1 MARGGEDPIN
11 PLPPP
16 RDPLTALYSRTLD
29 SLWNFLESRTH
40 ISKWPYRPQPE
51 FSFNPS
57 YWTGAFVAVGFM
69 LQVLTGLL
77 LLFYYDPSVV
87 STTSGGPP
95 QAWAS
100 TQYIIQTVP
109 FGWLLLTSHLYGAY
123 AVILLAFIHFFRG
136 FYTGVYKRPRE
147 LSWMLGTVLLFLML
161 GMGFT
166 GYLLPYTALSVG
178 ATDVGL
184 ALVRSVP
191 VIGPLSY
198 PLIQGNGTFQGLLSR
213 MFALHVVLIP
223 VALLTLLY
231 LHVTFFESHGIGPR
245 ASSDPQAKRVLT
257 AADDRKLG
265 SWFPRVFLYMLKWGL
280 VYVGSLLLIASAFLA
295 RLPPAFGAPGQ
306 GGASPEPDW
315 YFLWLYKVADFQ
327 YVTPTVAVLLV
338 GLLAVFILFVPW
350 IETVVGRI
358 IPRLKNPRTHP
369 RDRPVVLFTATYLLS
384 FFGLMTVW
392 GGVMPGITI
401 PVPDVHLLSGHARGG
416 RGGGDRILLCP
427 VPAVVPGEATGPA
440 RGASGNR
447 PPIPGASGRG
457 AAEILPTDVGVPR
470 VLGRVL
476 RAGGNDPGRPSRS
489 AGIHPGPADVRGGLE
504 RASVRARHCGDGV
517 RPRRDGPGS
526 RTNVVSGNVGRSGRM
541 MRGPRGRPCPFR
553 AGASCTY
560 R

>member
-401 PVPDVHLLSGHARGG
+401 PVQMYISYLGTL
-416 RGGGDRILLCP
+416 
-427 VPAVVPGEATGPA
+427 AVVEGVVIGFLYVRYRRSYRARLQAPLEARRATAPPSPA
-440 RGASGNR
+440 PRAAERRRSSPPMSASRAFWDGSSALVVMTLAGLLVPLGFILDQRTYVGAWNEQAFGLATAVMAFALAGMVQVLERTLFRGAS
-447 PPIPGASGRG
+447 
-457 AAEILPTDVGVPR
+457 AA
-470 VLGRVL
+470 
-476 RAGGNDPGRPSRS
+476 
-489 AGIHPGPADVRGGLE
+489 PAV
-504 RASVRARHCGDGV
+504 
-517 RPRRDGPGS
+517 
-526 RTNVVSGNVGRSGRM
+526 
-541 MRGPRGRPCPFR
+541 
-553 AGASCTY
+553 
-560 R
+560 

>member
-1 MARGGEDPIN
+1 MAQNVEVPAQPTEPTLGPI
-11 PLPPP
+11 
-16 RDPLTALYSRTLD
+16 ASLYNRSLN

-77 LLFYYDPSVV
+77 LLFYYDPSTA
-87 STTSGGPP
+87 SITTGGAP
-95 QAWAS
+95 QAWSS
-100 TQYIIQTVP
+100 TLYIVQTTP

-123 AVILLAFIHFFRG
+123 AVLMLAFVHFFRG

-147 LSWMLGTVLLFLML
+147 FSWMLGAILLMLML

-184 ALVRSVP
+184 ALVHSVP
-191 VIGPLSY
+191 IIGPITY
-198 PLIQGNGTFQGLLSR
+198 PLVQGNGTFQGLLSR

-231 LHVTFFESHGIGPR
+231 VHVTLFESHGIAPR
-245 ASSDPQAKRVLT
+245 ASSDPRAKRVLT

-280 VYVGSLLLIASAFLA
+280 VYVGCLLLIASAFLINLA
-295 RLPPAFGAPGQ
+295 PAFGAAGQ

-338 GLLAVFILFVPW
+338 GVLALFILFFPW
-350 IETVVGRI
+350 IETVIGRI

-384 FFGLMTVW
+384 FFALMTIW
-392 GGVMPGITI
+392 GGVMPGVTI
-401 PVPDVHLLSGHARGG
+401 PVSMYVAYLGSLALLEGLVIAFLYQRYRRSYRAR
-416 RGGGDRILLCP
+416 L
-427 VPAVVPGEATGPA
+427 V
-440 RGASGNR
+440 
-447 PPIPGASGRG
+447 
-457 AAEILPTDVGVPR
+457 AAQQA
-470 VLGRVL
+470 GRVPISTRTAPSTGEKRSQPAPTSAYHQFWDGSSAL
-476 RAGGNDPGRPSRS
+476 MVMTLAGLLVPLGYILDQRAYVGAGNEQAFGLATAVMALAL
-489 AGIHPGPADVRGGLE
+489 AGMVQVLE
-504 RASVRARHCGDGV
+504 RTLFRRSLTASA
-517 RPRRDGPGS
+517 
-526 RTNVVSGNVGRSGRM
+526 
-541 MRGPRGRPCPFR
+541 
-553 AGASCTY
+553 
-560 R
+560 

>member
-1 MARGGEDPIN
+1 MAQMEPGVVRPTA
-11 PLPPP
+11 P
-16 RDPLTALYSRTLD
+16 RLGPVASLYNRSLN

-77 LLFYYDPSVV
+77 LLFYYDPSTA
-87 STTSGGPP
+87 SITTGGAP
-95 QAWAS
+95 QAWSS
-100 TQYIIQTVP
+100 TLYIIQTAP

-123 AVILLAFIHFFRG
+123 AVIMLAFVHFFRG
-136 FYTGVYKRPRE
+136 FYTGVYKKPRE
-147 LSWMLGTVLLFLML
+147 LSWMLGAVLLILML

-184 ALVRSVP
+184 ALVHSVP
-191 VIGPLSY
+191 ILGPISY

-231 LHVTFFESHGIGPR
+231 IHVTLFESHGVGPR
-245 ASSDPQAKRVLT
+245 ASSDPRAKRVLT

-280 VYVGSLLLIASAFLA
+280 VYVGCLLLIASTFLVKLA
-295 RLPPAFGAPGQ
+295 PAFGAPGQ

-338 GLLAVFILFVPW
+338 TLLALFILFVPW
-350 IETVVGRI
+350 IETAVGRI

-384 FFGLMTVW
+384 FFALMTVW
-392 GGVMPGITI
+392 GDVMPGITI
-401 PVPDVHLLSGHARGG
+401 PIQMYVSYLGTLAIVEGLVIGFLYLRYQRSYQARLAAAQTTRQEPTSPIAAREAARASSPPRPSTPYRSFWDGSSALMVMTLAGLLVPLGF
-416 RGGGDRILLCP
+416 ILDQRSYVGAGNEQAFGLATAVMALALAGMVQILERTLFRRVVRP
-427 VPAVVPGEATGPA
+427 VSDTMPAV
-440 RGASGNR
+440 AS
-447 PPIPGASGRG
+447 P
-457 AAEILPTDVGVPR
+457 
-470 VLGRVL
+470 
-476 RAGGNDPGRPSRS
+476 
-489 AGIHPGPADVRGGLE
+489 
-504 RASVRARHCGDGV
+504 
-517 RPRRDGPGS
+517 
-526 RTNVVSGNVGRSGRM
+526 
-541 MRGPRGRPCPFR
+541 
-553 AGASCTY
+553 
-560 R
+560 

>member
-1 MARGGEDPIN
+1 MAHTQGDVVRP
-11 PLPPP
+11 
-16 RDPLTALYSRTLD
+16 TAPSLGPVASIYNRSLNA
-29 SLWNFLESRTH
+29 LWNFLESRTH
-40 ISKWPYRPQPE
+40 ISKWPFRPQPE

-77 LLFYYDPSVV
+77 LLFYYDPSTA
-87 STTSGGPP
+87 SITTGGAP
-95 QAWAS
+95 QAWSS
-100 TQYIIQTVP
+100 TLYIIQTAP

-123 AVILLAFIHFFRG
+123 AVIMLAFVHFFRG
-136 FYTGVYKRPRE
+136 FYTGVYKKPRE
-147 LSWMLGTVLLFLML
+147 LSWMLGAVLLFLML

-184 ALVRSVP
+184 ALVHSVP
-191 VIGPLSY
+191 LIGPISY
-198 PLIQGNGTFQGLLSR
+198 PLVQGNGTFQGLLSR

-231 LHVTFFESHGIGPR
+231 IHVTLFESHGVGPR
-245 ASSDPQAKRVLT
+245 ASSDPKAKRVLT

-280 VYVGSLLLIASAFLA
+280 VYVGCLLLIASTFLVKLA
-295 RLPPAFGAPGQ
+295 PAFGASGQ

-338 GLLAVFILFVPW
+338 GLLAAFILFMPW

-384 FFGLMTVW
+384 FFALMTIW
-392 GGVMPGITI
+392 GGVMPGVTI
-401 PVPDVHLLSGHARGG
+401 PIQMYISYLGSL
-416 RGGGDRILLCP
+416 
-427 VPAVVPGEATGPA
+427 AVVEGLVIGFLYLRYRRRYLARLAAVRAAHGAPGRTLAAPQSNPATTPA
-440 RGASGNR
+440 RPVSAYQAFWDGSSALMVMALAGLLVPLGYILDQRSYVGAGNEQAF
-447 PPIPGASGRG
+447 GLATAVMALALAGM
-457 AAEILPTDVGVPR
+457 VQ
-470 VLGRVL
+470 VLERTL
-476 RAGGNDPGRPSRS
+476 FRRPSAAS
-489 AGIHPGPADVRGGLE
+489 A
-504 RASVRARHCGDGV
+504 
-517 RPRRDGPGS
+517 
-526 RTNVVSGNVGRSGRM
+526 
-541 MRGPRGRPCPFR
+541 
-553 AGASCTY
+553 
-560 R
+560 

>member
-1 MARGGEDPIN
+1 VVEGGGDSTN

-16 RDPLTALYSRTLD
+16 RGPLTAVYSRALD
-29 SLWNFLESRTH
+29 SLWNFLEGRTH

-77 LLFYYDPSVV
+77 LLFYYDPSVA

-100 TQYIIQTVP
+100 TLYIIQTVP

-123 AVILLAFIHFFRG
+123 AVILLAFVHFFRG

-191 VIGPLSY
+191 VIGPISY

-245 ASSDPQAKRVLT
+245 ATSDPRAKRVLT

-280 VYVGSLLLIASAFLA
+280 VYVGCLLLIASTFLV
-295 RLPPAFGAPGQ
+295 RLAPAFGAPGQ

-350 IETVVGRI
+350 IETVVGRV

-392 GGVMPGITI
+392 GGVMPGVTI
-401 PVPDVHLLSGHARGG
+401 PLQMYVAYLGSLALVEGLVIGFLYIRYQRSYRRRLEAAAGTRPLS
-416 RGGGDRILLCP
+416 
-427 VPAVVPGEATGPA
+427 V
-440 RGASGNR
+440 
-447 PPIPGASGRG
+447 PPISVKQEVPVVRG
-457 AAEILPTDVGVPR
+457 IPAP
-470 VLGRVL
+470 
-476 RAGGNDPGRPSRS
+476 S
-489 AGIHPGPADVRGGLE
+489 AGSREFWDGSSALVVMTLAGLLVPLGFILDQRSYVGAWDEQAFGIATAIMALALAGMVQVLE
-504 RASVRARHCGDGV
+504 RTLFRHASSPA
-517 RPRRDGPGS
+517 
-526 RTNVVSGNVGRSGRM
+526 
-541 MRGPRGRPCPFR
+541 
-553 AGASCTY
+553 A
-560 R
+560 

>member
-1 MARGGEDPIN
+1 VAQGGEDPTN
-11 PLPPP
+11 PLPPRKGP
-16 RDPLTALYSRTLD
+16 FTALYSRSLD

-95 QAWAS
+95 EAWAS

-109 FGWLLLTSHLYGAY
+109 FGWLLLSSHLYGAY

-191 VIGPLSY
+191 VIGPITY

-245 ASSDPQAKRVLT
+245 ASSDPKAKRVLT

-280 VYVGSLLLIASAFLA
+280 VYVGCLLLIASAFLI

-327 YVTPTVAVLLV
+327 YVTPTIAVLLV
-338 GLLAVFILFVPW
+338 SLLAVFILFVPW
-350 IETVVGRI
+350 VETVVGRAI
-358 IPRLKNPRTHP
+358 SRLKNPRTHP

-401 PVPDVHLLSGHARGG
+401 PVQMYVAYLGSLALVEGTVIGFFYVRYQRSYRTRLQAATNAR
-416 RGGGDRILLCP
+416 P
-427 VPAVVPGEATGPA
+427 VTVPSLPPHPAVSPRRSPTPPVASREFWDGSSALVVMTLAGLLVPLGFILDQRVYVGTGNEQAFGIATA
-440 RGASGNR
+440 VMAL
-447 PPIPGASGRG
+447 A
-457 AAEILPTDVGVPR
+457 L
-470 VLGRVL
+470 
-476 RAGGNDPGRPSRS
+476 AGM
-489 AGIHPGPADVRGGLE
+489 VQVLE
-504 RASVRARHCGDGV
+504 RTLFPRAAPAPV
-517 RPRRDGPGS
+517 
-526 RTNVVSGNVGRSGRM
+526 
-541 MRGPRGRPCPFR
+541 
-553 AGASCTY
+553 
-560 R
+560 